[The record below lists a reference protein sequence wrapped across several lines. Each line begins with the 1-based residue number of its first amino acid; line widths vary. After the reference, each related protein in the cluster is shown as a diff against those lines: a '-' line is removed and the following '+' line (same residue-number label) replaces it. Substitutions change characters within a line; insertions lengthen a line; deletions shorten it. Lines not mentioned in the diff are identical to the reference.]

1 MVLPYQMISEF
12 HQDDEYRSKSS
23 IGTKRGIGKIF
34 TASLFFLLDKIYLKK
49 NIF

>member
-1 MVLPYQMISEF
+1 MISEF

-34 TASLFFLLDKIYLKK
+34 KQISFFYKIQDSFFNKY
-49 NIF
+49 FF